1 MLSPWGLRVFLSGP
15 RFESLKHF
23 QSIPGCTSDSSG
35 MSAMDKASLQV
46 QVVGGL
52 TVCSRA

>member
-1 MLSPWGLRVFLSGP
+1 MLSPWGFRVFLSDP

-46 QVVGGL
+46 PVVGGL